1 MPRPTNRKDLLAASV
16 QRFAELDARV
26 TAMPP
31 AQREREFRPGTMN
44 RNVRDVLGHVHHW
57 QLLFLDWYAVGM
69 AGGEPHM
76 PAEGYSWARTSE
88 LNRSIHARYLE
99 VPLRTMRARLARSH
113 EKVLAIVECHS
124 NAELFTK
131 KRFAWTGSTSLGAY
145 LVSATSS
152 HYEWARRLIDKGTI
166 A

>member
-1 MPRPTNRKDLLAASV
+1 MPRPTNRNDLLAASA
-16 QRFAELDARV
+16 QRFTELKARIA
-26 TAMPP
+26 AMSP

-44 RNVRDVLGHVHHW
+44 WNVRDVLGHVHHW

-76 PAEGYSWARTSE
+76 PAKGYSWARTSE
-88 LNRSIHARYLE
+88 LNRSIHARCLD
-99 VPLRTMRARLARSH
+99 VPLRTMRIRLARSH
-113 EKVLAIVECHS
+113 AKVLAIAGRHS
-124 NAELFTK
+124 DAELFTK

-152 HYEWARRLIDKGTI
+152 HYEWASRLIDKATI

>member
-1 MPRPTNRKDLLAASV
+1 MPRPTNRKELLAAIA
-16 QRFAELDARV
+16 QRFAELNARIDA
-26 TAMPP
+26 MSQ

-57 QLLFLDWYAVGM
+57 HLLFLDWYAVGM
-69 AGGEPHM
+69 ADGEPHM
-76 PAEGYSWARTSE
+76 PAEGYTWARTSE
-88 LNRSIHARYLE
+88 LNRSIHARYVD

-113 EKVLAIVECHS
+113 AKVLAIAERHG

-131 KRFAWTGSTSLGAY
+131 QRYPWTGSTSLGAY

-152 HYEWARRLIDKGTI
+152 HYEWARRLIDKATI